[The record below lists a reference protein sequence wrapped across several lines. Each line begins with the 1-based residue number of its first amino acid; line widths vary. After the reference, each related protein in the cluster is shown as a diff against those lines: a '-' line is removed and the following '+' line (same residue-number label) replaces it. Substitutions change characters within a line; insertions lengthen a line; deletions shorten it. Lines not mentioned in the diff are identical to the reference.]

1 MKTGYGL
8 SIACGF
14 VFVVSITFAQRQVLS
29 FAGNERRV
37 NPPEPLDPVELLPV
51 ANPRNPTMVEQAY
64 LDSFSILRYEN
75 SCSQF
80 FGGPFA
86 IAALNRLTEQL
97 RPTHLDHEIGI
108 RMKGKTTIVTSALN
122 GFTFRLF
129 DKAEVNLEG
138 PFYQGN
144 LLPGRGRIP
153 RIGPFE
159 PNTREARVTT
169 VLHELGHLVR
179 RPDGRWVL
187 PNDGSN
193 WVDSEENTRRV
204 LDVCGE
210 QIRALHSFTFEEEFL
225 EAQTA
230 ASPGSSSFR
239 GARQVT
245 VVTASGCLVNVF
257 NTSAPTAQY

>member
-1 MKTGYGL
+1 MKTGYSL
-8 SIACGF
+8 RFICGF
-14 VFVVSITFAQRQVLS
+14 VFLASITLVQQTVLS
-29 FAGNERRV
+29 SAGNDRRII
-37 NPPEPLDPVELLPV
+37 PPARVAPVELLPL
-51 ANPRNPTMVEQAY
+51 ANPHSLTPVEQAY

-80 FGGPFA
+80 FGGPLA

-97 RPTHLDHEIGI
+97 RPTHLDRRIGI
-108 RMKGKTTIVTSALN
+108 QMKGETTIITSALN

-144 LLPGRGRIP
+144 MLPGRGRVP
-153 RIGPFE
+153 RIGPFA

-193 WVDSEENTRRV
+193 WIDSEENTRRV

-210 QIRALHSFTFEEEFL
+210 QIRGLHNFSFEEEFL
-225 EAQTA
+225 GAQA
-230 ASPGSSSFR
+230 AAGLRSSALSGPG
-239 GARQVT
+239 
-245 VVTASGCLVNVF
+245 
-257 NTSAPTAQY
+257 

>member
-1 MKTGYGL
+1 MKTGYWL
-8 SIACGF
+8 RFICGS
-14 VFVVSITFAQRQVLS
+14 VFLASITLVQQPVMS
-29 FAGNERRV
+29 SAGSDRRII
-37 NPPEPLDPVELLPV
+37 PPSRVAPVELLPL
-51 ANPRNPTMVEQAY
+51 ANPRSLTPVEQAY

-80 FGGPFA
+80 FGGSSA

-108 RMKGKTTIVTSALN
+108 RMKGETTIVTSALN

-210 QIRALHSFTFEEEFL
+210 QIRGLHSFSFEEEFL
-225 EAQTA
+225 GAQA
-230 ASPGSSSFR
+230 AAGLGSSALN
-239 GARQVT
+239 GP
-245 VVTASGCLVNVF
+245 G
-257 NTSAPTAQY
+257 